1 MRLSQALR
9 QGRAAKGWTQRE
21 LARRVKVTTPYIT
34 QLELGLRTN
43 PSLPVLRRLAKAL
56 GVPVARLLE

>member
-1 MRLSQALR
+1 MRLRQAVR
-9 QGRAAKGWTQRE
+9 QRRAAKGWTQRE
-21 LARRVKVTTPYIT
+21 LAQRVKVTTPYIT

-56 GVPVARLLE
+56 GVPVATLLE

>member
-1 MRLSQALR
+1 MRLRQAVR
-9 QGRAAKGWTQRE
+9 QRRAAKGWTQRE
-21 LARRVKVTTPYIT
+21 LAQRVKVTTPYIT

>member
-9 QGRAAKGWTQRE
+9 QRRAAKGWTQRE
-21 LARRVKVTTPYIT
+21 LARRVKVTPPYIT

-56 GVPVARLLE
+56 GVPVAALLD